1 MGLAYSFEVAKK
13 KCRLLDGEEKK
24 AALAICRDIHQ
35 AQQTLTRKAALILS
49 NCMVKCKGL
58 CCKNI
63 RPEDIITQWD
73 LVFIL
78 LVSPHLEPEIAACV
92 EKEGLFPKDCIFLK
106 DGTGPCLFPENQ
118 RPERCVI
125 SFCRLEPTVE
135 KEIGH
140 VMGAFSRLI
149 RFFMMRPYR
158 RLWRLL
164 FPS

>member
-1 MGLAYSFEVAKK
+1 MGLSHSFKVARK
-13 KCRLLDGEEKK
+13 KCRLLNDDEKN

-35 AQQTLTRKAALILS
+35 AQRALKRKAAPILA
-49 NCMVKCKGL
+49 NCMIKCKGL

-63 RPEDIITQWD
+63 RPDDIITQWD

-78 LVSPHLEPEIAACV
+78 LLSPHLEPEIASCV
-92 EKEGLFPKDCIFLK
+92 EKEGFFPEDCIFLK
-106 DGTGPCLFPENQ
+106 NGTGPCLFPDNQ

-135 KEIGH
+135 KEISH
-140 VMGAFSRLI
+140 VMGGFSRLI
-149 RFFMMRPYR
+149 RYFMMRPYGR
-158 RLWRLL
+158 VWRLL